1 MREFSFGLRVNKCKA
16 KRGEAVSRKTHEIK
30 AAGRFNRHG
39 MRNPTIRGGAKGG
52 DMKNQAYTVIAM
64 FVLVASMAVAA
75 QAQTSGRTQLTANI
89 PFNFSVGNQTL
100 PAGEYTVAQINPA
113 SDHVV
118 LQLRSRDGNSAMV
131 QMTSVI
137 GKAQESAKL
146 IFHRYGDKYFFA
158 QAWVD
163 GENSGLQAL
172 RPRAERAAEREMA
185 ALKAASET
193 VLLTASR
200 K

>member
-1 MREFSFGLRVNKCKA
+1 
-16 KRGEAVSRKTHEIK
+16 
-30 AAGRFNRHG
+30 
-39 MRNPTIRGGAKGG
+39 
-52 DMKNQAYTVIAM
+52 MKKQAYTMIAM

-89 PFNFSVGNQTL
+89 PFNFSVGNQSL
-100 PAGEYTVAQINPA
+100 PAGEYTIAQINPG
-113 SDHVV
+113 SSNVV
-118 LQLRSRDGNSAMV
+118 LQLRSREGNSAMV

-137 GKAQESAKL
+137 GKAQSNAKL
-146 IFHRYGDKYFFA
+146 IFHRYGNKYFFA

-163 GENSGLQAL
+163 GERNGLQAPK
-172 RPRAERAAEREMA
+172 PRAERAAEREMA
-185 ALKAASET
+185 AIKAASET